1 MLKIII
7 TVMFFSLQLVASDR
21 EGIRQKINNLLSSLS
36 EKTNAGLLIFNPLTQ
51 DTIFSLN
58 SFQTMIPASNTK
70 LFTTSVAL
78 VSLGGDFK
86 ISLKLFTDD
95 SYFKDGVI
103 NGNIYLKGFG
113 NATITVN
120 DLQFFVNHL
129 QEIGISKITGNI
141 VGDESYF
148 DDAYYRADWIDDEL
162 STVKLSPISALV
174 IDRNQIIKFKKKGR
188 RTKKFVEDIKQ
199 PALHAANLLK
209 EKLENAGIT
218 VSGSAIQDITP
229 IGADQ
234 IDEISISLRE
244 FVSLINK
251 HSDNYFAECL
261 FKIIGAEYSK
271 IEGNSFYATQA
282 ILNFLD
288 QNNIYSQGTEIVD
301 GSGISRF
308 DKVTPASVTG
318 VLESMYFNLNS
329 FEDFYNSLSVA
340 GVDGTLRS
348 RFTNTFAENNFH
360 GKTGTLNGV
369 TSLSGYLKT
378 KGNDDL
384 IVSLIFEYQKGSSR
398 SHKNIEDDIIIALS
412 EME

>member
-1 MLKIII
+1 MIKIII
-7 TVMFFSLQLVASDR
+7 TILFFSLQLIASDR
-21 EGIRQKINNLLSSLS
+21 EQTQQKIINLLSSLS
-36 EKTNAGLLIFNPLTQ
+36 EKTNAGLLVFNPLTQ

-95 SYFKDGVI
+95 SYLKDGII

-113 NATITVN
+113 NATITEN
-120 DLQFFVNHL
+120 DLLLFVKHL
-129 QEIGISKITGNI
+129 QELGIYKITGNI
-141 VGDESYF
+141 VGDETYF
-148 DDAYYRADWIDDEL
+148 DDAYYRADWIDDEV
-162 STVKLSPISALV
+162 STVKLSPISALI
-174 IDRNQIIKFKKKGR
+174 IDRNQIITFKKKGR
-188 RTKKFVEDIKQ
+188 RTKKYVEDIKQ

-209 EKLENAGIT
+209 EKLDNAGIN

-229 IGADQ
+229 IETDQ

-251 HSDNYFAECL
+251 HSDNYLAECL

-271 IEGNSFYATQA
+271 VEGNSFYATQA
-282 ILNFLD
+282 ILDFLD

-308 DKVTPASVTG
+308 DKVTPASVAG

-348 RFTNTFAENNFH
+348 RLTGSYAENNFH

-398 SHKNIEDDIIIALS
+398 LHKNIEDDIIIALS

>member
-1 MLKIII
+1 MIKIII
-7 TVMFFSLQLVASDR
+7 TILFFSLQLIASDR
-21 EGIRQKINNLLSSLS
+21 EQTQQKISNLLSSLS
-36 EKTNAGLLIFNPLTQ
+36 EKTNAGLLVFNPLTQ

-70 LFTTSVAL
+70 IFTTSVAL

-95 SYFKDGVI
+95 SYLKDGII

-113 NATITVN
+113 NATITEN
-120 DLQFFVNHL
+120 DLLLFVKHL
-129 QEIGISKITGNI
+129 QELGIYKITGNI

-148 DDAYYRADWIDDEL
+148 DDAYYRADWIDDEV
-162 STVKLSPISALV
+162 STVKLSPISALI
-174 IDRNQIIKFKKKGR
+174 IDRNQIITFKKKGR
-188 RTKKFVEDIKQ
+188 RTKKYVEDIKQ

-209 EKLENAGIT
+209 EKLDNAGIN

-229 IGADQ
+229 IETDQ

-251 HSDNYFAECL
+251 HSDNYLAECL

-271 IEGNSFYATQA
+271 VEGNSFYATQA
-282 ILNFLD
+282 ILDFLD

-308 DKVTPASVTG
+308 DKVTPASVVG

-348 RFTNTFAENNFH
+348 RFTGSYAENNFH

-398 SHKNIEDDIIIALS
+398 LHKNIEDDIIIALS

>member
-7 TVMFFSLQLVASDR
+7 TVLLFSLHLTAAGR
-21 EGIRQKINNLLSSLS
+21 EEIRQKINSVLTSLS

-51 DTIFSLN
+51 DTIYSLN
-58 SFQTMIPASNTK
+58 CFQTMIPASNTK

-78 VSLGGDFK
+78 ASLGGDFK

-95 SYFKDGVI
+95 KYFEDGAI

-113 NATITVN
+113 NATITEN
-120 DLQFFVNHL
+120 DLLFFVKHL
-129 QEIGISKITGNI
+129 QELGISKITGNI

-148 DDAYYRADWIDDEL
+148 DDAYYRADWIDDEI

-174 IDRNQIIKFKKKGR
+174 VDRNQIITFKKRGR
-188 RTKKFVEDIKQ
+188 RTKKLIEYIKQ

-209 EKLENAGIT
+209 VKLDNAGIT
-218 VSGSAIQDITP
+218 VSGNAIQDITP
-229 IGADQ
+229 KGVNQ

-251 HSDNYFAECL
+251 HSDNYLAECL
-261 FKIIGAEYSK
+261 FKIIGAEYSNV
-271 IEGNSFYATQA
+271 EGNSFYATQA

-288 QNNIYSQGTEIVD
+288 QNNIFSQGTEIVD

-308 DKVTPASVTG
+308 DKVTPASVAG
-318 VLESMYFNLNS
+318 VLEAMYFSLNT

-340 GVDGTLRS
+340 GIDGTLRS
-348 RFTNTFAENNFH
+348 RFIGSNAENNFH

-378 KGNDDL
+378 KGDDDL
-384 IVSLIFEYQKGSSR
+384 IISMIFEYQKGSSR
-398 SHKNIEDDIIIALS
+398 SHKNIEDDIIVALS

>member
-1 MLKIII
+1 
-7 TVMFFSLQLVASDR
+7 MFFSLQLVASDR

>member
-1 MLKIII
+1 MIKIII
-7 TVMFFSLQLVASDR
+7 TILFFSLQLIASDR
-21 EGIRQKINNLLSSLS
+21 EQTQQKIINLLSSLS
-36 EKTNAGLLIFNPLTQ
+36 EKTNAGLLVFNPLTQ

-95 SYFKDGVI
+95 SYLKDGII

-113 NATITVN
+113 NATITEN
-120 DLQFFVNHL
+120 DLLLFVKHL
-129 QEIGISKITGNI
+129 QELGIYKITGNI
-141 VGDESYF
+141 VGDETYF
-148 DDAYYRADWIDDEL
+148 DDAYYRADWIDDEV
-162 STVKLSPISALV
+162 STVKLSPISALI
-174 IDRNQIIKFKKKGR
+174 IDRNQIITFKKKGR
-188 RTKKFVEDIKQ
+188 RTKKYVEDIKQ

-209 EKLENAGIT
+209 EKLDNAGIN

-229 IGADQ
+229 IETDQ

-251 HSDNYFAECL
+251 HSDNYLAECL

-271 IEGNSFYATQA
+271 VEGNSFYATQA
-282 ILNFLD
+282 ILDFLD

-308 DKVTPASVTG
+308 DKVTPASVVG

-348 RFTNTFAENNFH
+348 RLTGSYAENNFH

-398 SHKNIEDDIIIALS
+398 LHKNIEDDIIIALS

>member
-1 MLKIII
+1 MIKIII
-7 TVMFFSLQLVASDR
+7 TILFFSLQLIASDR
-21 EGIRQKINNLLSSLS
+21 EQTQQKISNLLSSLS
-36 EKTNAGLLIFNPLTQ
+36 EKTNAGLLVFNPLTQ

-95 SYFKDGVI
+95 SYLKDGII

-113 NATITVN
+113 NATITEN
-120 DLQFFVNHL
+120 DLLLFVKHL
-129 QEIGISKITGNI
+129 QELGIYKITGNI
-141 VGDESYF
+141 VGDETYF
-148 DDAYYRADWIDDEL
+148 DDAYYRADWIDDEV
-162 STVKLSPISALV
+162 STVKLSPISALI
-174 IDRNQIIKFKKKGR
+174 IDRNQIITFKKKGR
-188 RTKKFVEDIKQ
+188 RTKKYVEDIKQ

-209 EKLENAGIT
+209 EKLDNAGIN

-229 IGADQ
+229 IETDQ

-251 HSDNYFAECL
+251 HSDNYLAECL

-271 IEGNSFYATQA
+271 VEGNSFYATQA
-282 ILNFLD
+282 ILDFLD

-308 DKVTPASVTG
+308 DKVTPASVAG

-348 RFTNTFAENNFH
+348 RLTGSYAENNFH

-398 SHKNIEDDIIIALS
+398 LHKNIEDDIIIALS

>member
-1 MLKIII
+1 MLKILI
-7 TVMFFSLQLVASDR
+7 TFLLFSLHLTAADR
-21 EGIRQKINNLLSSLS
+21 EEIRQKITNTLTSLS
-36 EKTNAGLLIFNPLTQ
+36 EKTNAGILIFNPLTQ
-51 DTIFSLN
+51 DTIYSLN
-58 SFQTMIPASNTK
+58 CFQTMIPASNTK

-78 VSLGGDFK
+78 ASLGGDFK

-95 SYFKDGVI
+95 TYFKDGVI

-113 NATITVN
+113 NAAITEN
-120 DLQFFVNHL
+120 DLLLFVNHL
-129 QEIGISKITGNI
+129 RELGISNITGNI

-148 DDAYYRADWIDDEL
+148 DDAYYRADWIDDEI

-174 IDRNQIIKFKKKGR
+174 IDRNQIITFKKRGR
-188 RTKKFVEDIKQ
+188 RTKKFIEDVKQ
-199 PALHAANLLK
+199 PALFAANLLK
-209 EKLENAGIT
+209 VKLENAEIT
-218 VSGSAIQDITP
+218 VSGSVIQDITP
-229 IGADQ
+229 KGVNQ

-251 HSDNYFAECL
+251 HSDNYLAECL
-261 FKIIGAEYSK
+261 FKIIGAEYSN

-288 QNNIYSQGTEIVD
+288 ENNIFSQGTEIVD

-308 DKVTPASVTG
+308 DKVTPATIAG
-318 VLESMYFNLNS
+318 VLEAMYFGLNT

-348 RFTNTFAENNFH
+348 RFIGSNAENNFH

-369 TSLSGYLKT
+369 TSLSGYIKT

-384 IVSLIFEYQKGSSR
+384 IISMIFEYQKGSSR

>member
-398 SHKNIEDDIIIALS
+398 SHKNIEDDIILALS

>member
-1 MLKIII
+1 
-7 TVMFFSLQLVASDR
+7 MFFSLQLVASDR

-271 IEGNSFYATQA
+271 VEGNSFYATQA

-398 SHKNIEDDIIIALS
+398 SHKNIEDDIILALS